1 MRTGRQ
7 NKTVLHFLW
16 DKLRV
21 LISLQ
26 VTANN
31 QWSFGWIIISFLLND
46 LAFSN
51 NANNGFEIQTVITY
65 NMV

>member
-31 QWSFGWIIISFLLND
+31 RWSFGLIIISFLQND
-46 LAFSN
+46 LVFSN